1 MLPHQSSRVDL
12 VELRTQIVK
21 KIGVERSKKYFYYLN
36 RFLSQKLGKSEFDNS
51 CFRLLGRENLPLHNN
66 LIRSILK
73 NACQAKTPPPIYEA
87 GPTKPLH
94 QAPNS
99 SPVREDGHEQNGSL
113 ISNQNASI
121 WSNGVLPVSP
131 RKVRSVIR
139 DRKQR
144 DRPSALGPNGKVE
157 CISHQSLGTEDSGSK
172 FVVENGELAP
182 CDYQRPVQHLQTV
195 AEQSENERE
204 GSAQQP
210 IERSRIQSKDQTA
223 FVEDGE
229 EVEQANHLNFSRT
242 PLLAPLGIP
251 FCSAS
256 VGGARKTMPVASSG
270 DFVSYYDS
278 GELSDSEKLRKRM
291 EQIAAAQGLGG
302 VTMECANRLNNMLDL
317 YLKRLIKSCVE
328 LVGARSPRDPRKHP
342 VHKQQEQRQRSSI
355 SMLDFKVAME
365 LNPQQLGEDWP
376 LLLEKIF
383 VDAPSSVYCC
393 QDEPDGSPSVEARPQ
408 QDGNCGLSIQMSV
421 FSCCRSCMNL
431 EIILQQPS
439 QGKFQTECP
448 QLVALLYNKHWC
460 WLSAAI
466 APDRKLFCIICSQQ
480 RGSLRQFCRILV

>member
-36 RFLSQKLGKSEFDNS
+36 RFLSQKLSKSEFDKS

-87 GPTKPLH
+87 GPTKSLL

-99 SPVREDGHEQNGSL
+99 SPVREDGHEQSGSL
-113 ISNQNASI
+113 IPNQNTPI

-131 RKVRSVIR
+131 RKIRSGIR

-144 DRPSALGPNGKVE
+144 DRPSPLGPNGKVE
-157 CISHQSLGTEDSGSK
+157 CISHQSIGTEDSGSK
-172 FVVENGELAP
+172 FVVENGESAP
-182 CDYQRPVQHLQTV
+182 CDFQRPVQHLQTV

-204 GSAQQP
+204 GSAQRP
-210 IERSRIQSKDQTA
+210 IEGSRIQSKDQTA

-229 EVEQANHLNFSRT
+229 EVEHANRLNFSRT

-270 DFVSYYDS
+270 DFVRYYDS
-278 GELSDSEKLRKRM
+278 GELSDSEMLRKRM

-302 VTMECANRLNNMLDL
+302 VTMECANRLNNMLDS

-328 LVGARSPRDPRKHP
+328 LAGARSLHDPRKHP
-342 VHKQQEQRQRSSI
+342 VHKQQAQKVINRMWASNHAHMQSSSGPVEGMQEQRQHSSI

-376 LLLEKIF
+376 LLLEKI
-383 VDAPSSVYCC
+383 
-393 QDEPDGSPSVEARPQ
+393 
-408 QDGNCGLSIQMSV
+408 
-421 FSCCRSCMNL
+421 CMHSF
-431 EIILQQPS
+431 E
-439 QGKFQTECP
+439 
-448 QLVALLYNKHWC
+448 
-460 WLSAAI
+460 
-466 APDRKLFCIICSQQ
+466 D
-480 RGSLRQFCRILV
+480 